1 MPSPMKSFK
10 LACLSLTL
18 LGAAVAQ
25 PTVFSGGVINGAS
38 FIPNQP
44 VAVGSVVSIFGSGL
58 AAKTIPAET
67 VPLSMVMGQTAV
79 FINGELAPLF
89 FVSDGQIN
97 AQLPWDLI
105 PSGQQTATVN
115 VVVQNGSVYSAAQ
128 NFTVTNW
135 GPGIYSIPPGAG
147 YAVAINNADGSIAA
161 PIGAIPGYPTH
172 PAKVNDVMIMYANG
186 LGTVS
191 LQQGNQTPAPPQ
203 LGFASLDAVR
213 YATLYPVLKVG
224 GVQANVIFAG
234 LAPQFPGIN
243 QINFVVPQVSPGNN
257 IPIQLVD
264 GSVTTTDKVVIA
276 IQ

>member
-1 MPSPMKSFK
+1 MKSFK
-10 LACLSLTL
+10 LACLSLTFL
-18 LGAAVAQ
+18 SAAVAQ

-58 AAKTIPAET
+58 AATTIPAET

-115 VVVQNGSVYSAAQ
+115 VVVQNGSVYSGAQ

-191 LQQGNQTPAPPQ
+191 LQQGNQTAAPPQ